1 MEKKTNRLRRSLRA
15 RSKIRELG
23 VHRLT
28 VHRTPR
34 HIYAQVITP
43 SGSEVVAAASTV
55 EKAVAEALSGYSGNA
70 ASAAVVGRVIAERAN
85 DDVDDLQTG
94 AYPNQQVSFSVSRGE
109 ILGFAG
115 LVGAGRSEVAQAI
128 FGVDPLL
135 GGEVLLDGQLLQ
147 IHAAR
152 DAMSAGIYLI
162 PEDRRRTGLVTAMK
176 IGRAHV

>member
-55 EKAVAEALSGYSGNA
+55 EKAVAEALTGYSGNA
-70 ASAAVVGRVIAERAN
+70 ASAAVVGRFIAERAK
-85 DDVDDLQTG
+85 
-94 AYPNQQVSFSVSRGE
+94 A
-109 ILGFAG
+109 A
-115 LVGAGRSEVAQAI
+115 
-128 FGVDPLL
+128 GVDRVAFDRAGFKFHGRVKALA
-135 GGEVLLDGQLLQ
+135 D
-147 IHAAR
+147 AAR
-152 DAMSAGIYLI
+152 
-162 PEDRRRTGLVTAMK
+162 ENGLQF
-176 IGRAHV
+176 